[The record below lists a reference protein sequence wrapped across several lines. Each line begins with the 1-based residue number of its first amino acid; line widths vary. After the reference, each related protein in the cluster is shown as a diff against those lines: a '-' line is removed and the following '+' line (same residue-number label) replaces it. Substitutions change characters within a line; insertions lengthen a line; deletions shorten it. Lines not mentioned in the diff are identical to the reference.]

1 MVNVDPNFHTL
12 VQSDTVQT
20 RVRIYFIDD
29 SVDCTN
35 DNEVMNNGT
44 LLVYEQGDT
53 DSDRRISQD
62 GLTLREL
69 FNKET
74 DIQMGETLSS
84 ELDITFVNDD
94 GGLDNFNFGR
104 CKVFLDAYDSALDI
118 WYPCSLGV
126 FIVDTPIRRKVQLIE
141 SVAYDQMQL
150 LDTIADEWFS
160 NLGWA
165 DGITLYEL
173 VTEMASQLG
182 LHVSNTT
189 ESSMVN
195 SDLEFTTQPFFP
207 TEMTYREILA
217 WIAGASCTYARF
229 NRDGYLDLAWYSASA
244 NLADVNSDTV
254 VVGKYIDGS
263 GATPDNNRNFY
274 YAPYIKVDP
283 NTQYTLSVSE
293 PLYFVSI
300 AEYEADKTFVVRNTK
315 SSNVT
320 EFSITTGADTEYIRF
335 GSNMSNTPI
344 TLADVLAV
352 NWMLNKGNALPYETP
367 TFTIN
372 ADNLGNNCLKIDP
385 SEYQVAQIDKLQVLG
400 TESDVGVILG
410 SGTNAYKILN
420 NGFLFGADE
429 AEITVKATPIYTRL
443 SSFASYYPVA
453 TTIITDWSV
462 CAGDIMS
469 ITYDG
474 ITYSVPIFQQ
484 NLSWRGSFVKSE
496 LFSSGNPNRTEL
508 SAVNRSEYRA
518 GRKVHTLENTVDSL
532 VSIIS
537 DMEGNLSS
545 IAQTISD
552 ITSRVQDA
560 EGNITQLQQTST
572 NITTTVQGLNTSLTN
587 VTNDVSSLWTFAST
601 AHVEDSGE
609 TVNLSKYIRFDNGDM
624 VLGTSDSDMKLR
636 LESDQIVFFTGED
649 FDENATIYAKFSP
662 TEFFDAIVKALNSVY
677 VGDDSGTNNFKQSK
691 TVYNGVGEFTISR
704 I

>member
-20 RVRIYFIDD
+20 RLRIYFIDS

-35 DNEVMNNGT
+35 DNDVMNNGT

-53 DSDRRISQD
+53 SSDRRISQD

-74 DIQMGETLSS
+74 DIQIGETLSS

-94 GGLDNFNFGR
+94 GGLDDFAFGR

-150 LDTIADEWFS
+150 LDTIADEWFA

-173 VTEMASQLG
+173 VTAMASQLG

-195 SDLEFTTQPFFP
+195 SDLEFTTQPFYP

-229 NRDGYLDLAWYSASA
+229 NRDGYLDLAWYES
-244 NLADVNSDTV
+244 T
-254 VVGKYIDGS
+254 
-263 GATPDNNRNFY
+263 
-274 YAPYIKVDP
+274 
-283 NTQYTLSVSE
+283 
-293 PLYFVSI
+293 
-300 AEYEADKTFVVRNTK
+300 TF
-315 SSNVT
+315 S
-320 EFSITTGADTEYIRF
+320 
-335 GSNMSNTPI
+335 
-344 TLADVLAV
+344 
-352 NWMLNKGNALPYETP
+352 
-367 TFTIN
+367 IN

-410 SGTNAYKILN
+410 TGTNAYKILN

-462 CAGDIMS
+462 CSGDIMS

-484 NLSWRGSFVKSE
+484 NLSWRGAFVKSE

-508 SAVNRSEYRA
+508 SATNRSEYRA

-572 NITTTVQGLNTSLTN
+572 EITTTVSGLNTSLTN
-587 VTNDVSSLWTFAST
+587 VTNDVSSLWTFTQTS
-601 AHVEDSGE
+601 HVDDGGT
-609 TVNLSKYIRFDNGDM
+609 TVDLSKYIRFYNGDM

-636 LESDQIVFFTGED
+636 LENDQIVFFTGKD

-662 TEFFDAIVKALNSVY
+662 TEFFDAIVKALNSLY

>member
-20 RVRIYFIDD
+20 RLRIYFIDD

-35 DNEVMNNGT
+35 DNDVMNNGT
-44 LLVYEQGDT
+44 LLVYEVGDT
-53 DSDRRISQD
+53 SSDRRVSQD

-94 GGLDNFNFGR
+94 GGLDDFAFGR

-150 LDTIADEWFS
+150 LDTIADEWFA

-173 VTEMASQLG
+173 VTAMASQLG

-195 SDLEFTTQPFFP
+195 SDLEFTTQPFYP

-229 NRDGYLDLAWYSASA
+229 NRDGYLDLAWYAS
-244 NLADVNSDTV
+244 T
-254 VVGKYIDGS
+254 
-263 GATPDNNRNFY
+263 
-274 YAPYIKVDP
+274 
-283 NTQYTLSVSE
+283 
-293 PLYFVSI
+293 
-300 AEYEADKTFVVRNTK
+300 TF
-315 SSNVT
+315 S
-320 EFSITTGADTEYIRF
+320 
-335 GSNMSNTPI
+335 
-344 TLADVLAV
+344 
-352 NWMLNKGNALPYETP
+352 
-367 TFTIN
+367 IN

-410 SGTNAYKILN
+410 TGTNAYKILN

-484 NLSWRGSFVKSE
+484 NLSWRGAFVKSE

-508 SAVNRSEYRA
+508 SATNRSEYRA

-572 NITTTVQGLNTSLTN
+572 EITTTVSGLNTSLTN

-609 TVNLSKYIRFDNGDM
+609 TVNLSKYIRFYNGDM

-636 LESDQIVFFTGED
+636 LENDQIVFFTGED

-662 TEFFDAIVKALNSVY
+662 TEFFDAIVKALNSLY

>member
-20 RVRIYFIDD
+20 RLRIYFIDS

-35 DNEVMNNGT
+35 DNDVMNNGT

-94 GGLDNFNFGR
+94 GALDNFAFGR

-150 LDTIADEWFS
+150 LDTIADEWFA

-173 VTEMASQLG
+173 VTAMASQLG

-195 SDLEFTTQPFFP
+195 SDLEFTTQPFYP

-229 NRDGYLDLAWYSASA
+229 NRDGYLDLAWYES
-244 NLADVNSDTV
+244 T
-254 VVGKYIDGS
+254 
-263 GATPDNNRNFY
+263 
-274 YAPYIKVDP
+274 
-283 NTQYTLSVSE
+283 
-293 PLYFVSI
+293 
-300 AEYEADKTFVVRNTK
+300 TF
-315 SSNVT
+315 S
-320 EFSITTGADTEYIRF
+320 
-335 GSNMSNTPI
+335 
-344 TLADVLAV
+344 
-352 NWMLNKGNALPYETP
+352 
-367 TFTIN
+367 IN

-410 SGTNAYKILN
+410 TGTNAYKILN

-484 NLSWRGSFVKSE
+484 NLSWRGAFVKSE

-508 SAVNRSEYRA
+508 SATNRSEYRA

-545 IAQTISD
+545 LAQTISD

-572 NITTTVQGLNTSLTN
+572 EITTTVSGLNTSLTN

-662 TEFFDAIVKALNSVY
+662 TEFFDAIVKALSSVY
-677 VGDDSGTNNFKQSK
+677 VGDDSGTQNFKQSK
-691 TVYNGVGEFTISR
+691 TTYNGTGEFTIAR

>member
-20 RVRIYFIDD
+20 RLRIYFIDS

-35 DNEVMNNGT
+35 DNDVMNNGT

-53 DSDRRISQD
+53 SSDRRISQD

-74 DIQMGETLSS
+74 DIQIGETLSS

-94 GGLDNFNFGR
+94 GGLNDFAFGR

-150 LDTIADEWFS
+150 LDTIADEWFA

-173 VTEMASQLG
+173 VTAMASQLG

-195 SDLEFTTQPFFP
+195 SDLEFTTQPFYP

-229 NRDGYLDLAWYSASA
+229 NRDGYLDLAWYAS
-244 NLADVNSDTV
+244 T
-254 VVGKYIDGS
+254 
-263 GATPDNNRNFY
+263 
-274 YAPYIKVDP
+274 
-283 NTQYTLSVSE
+283 
-293 PLYFVSI
+293 
-300 AEYEADKTFVVRNTK
+300 TF
-315 SSNVT
+315 S
-320 EFSITTGADTEYIRF
+320 
-335 GSNMSNTPI
+335 
-344 TLADVLAV
+344 
-352 NWMLNKGNALPYETP
+352 
-367 TFTIN
+367 IN

-410 SGTNAYKILN
+410 TGTNAYKILN

-484 NLSWRGSFVKSE
+484 NLSWRGAFVKSE

-508 SAVNRSEYRA
+508 SATNRSEYRA

-572 NITTTVQGLNTSLTN
+572 EITTTVSGLNTSLTN
-587 VTNDVSSLWTFAST
+587 VTNDVSSLWTFTQTS
-601 AHVEDSGE
+601 HVDDGGT
-609 TVNLSKYIRFDNGDM
+609 TVDLSKYIRFYNGDM

-636 LESDQIVFFTGED
+636 LENDQIVFFTGED

>member
-20 RVRIYFIDD
+20 RLRIYFIDD

-35 DNEVMNNGT
+35 DNDVMNNGT
-44 LLVYEQGDT
+44 LLVYEVGDT
-53 DSDRRISQD
+53 SSDRRVSQD

-94 GGLDNFNFGR
+94 GGLDDFAFGR

-150 LDTIADEWFS
+150 LDTIADEWFA

-173 VTEMASQLG
+173 VTAMASQLG

-195 SDLEFTTQPFFP
+195 SDLEFTTQPFYP

-229 NRDGYLDLAWYSASA
+229 NRDGYLDLAWYAS
-244 NLADVNSDTV
+244 T
-254 VVGKYIDGS
+254 
-263 GATPDNNRNFY
+263 
-274 YAPYIKVDP
+274 
-283 NTQYTLSVSE
+283 
-293 PLYFVSI
+293 
-300 AEYEADKTFVVRNTK
+300 TF
-315 SSNVT
+315 S
-320 EFSITTGADTEYIRF
+320 
-335 GSNMSNTPI
+335 
-344 TLADVLAV
+344 
-352 NWMLNKGNALPYETP
+352 
-367 TFTIN
+367 IN

-410 SGTNAYKILN
+410 TGTNAYKILN
-420 NGFLFGADE
+420 NGFLFGANE
-429 AEITVKATPIYTRL
+429 QEITVKATPIYTRL

-484 NLSWRGSFVKSE
+484 NLSWRGAFVKSE

-572 NITTTVQGLNTSLTN
+572 AITTTVQGLNTSLTN

>member
-20 RVRIYFIDD
+20 RLRIYFIDD

-35 DNEVMNNGT
+35 DNDVMNNGT
-44 LLVYEQGDT
+44 LLVYEVGDT
-53 DSDRRISQD
+53 SSDRRVSQD

-94 GGLDNFNFGR
+94 GGLDDFAFGR

-150 LDTIADEWFS
+150 LDTIADEWFA

-173 VTEMASQLG
+173 VTAMASQLG

-195 SDLEFTTQPFFP
+195 SDLEFTTQPFYP

-229 NRDGYLDLAWYSASA
+229 NRDGYLDLAWYAS
-244 NLADVNSDTV
+244 T
-254 VVGKYIDGS
+254 
-263 GATPDNNRNFY
+263 
-274 YAPYIKVDP
+274 
-283 NTQYTLSVSE
+283 
-293 PLYFVSI
+293 
-300 AEYEADKTFVVRNTK
+300 TF
-315 SSNVT
+315 S
-320 EFSITTGADTEYIRF
+320 
-335 GSNMSNTPI
+335 
-344 TLADVLAV
+344 
-352 NWMLNKGNALPYETP
+352 
-367 TFTIN
+367 IN

-410 SGTNAYKILN
+410 TGTNAYKILN
-420 NGFLFGADE
+420 NGFLFGANE
-429 AEITVKATPIYTRL
+429 QEITVKATPIYTRL

-484 NLSWRGSFVKSE
+484 NLSWRGAFVKSE

-572 NITTTVQGLNTSLTN
+572 AITTTVQGLNTSLTN

-691 TVYNGVGEFTISR
+691 TTYNGVGEFTISR

>member
-20 RVRIYFIDD
+20 RLRIYFIDD

-35 DNEVMNNGT
+35 DNDVMNNGT

-53 DSDRRISQD
+53 SSDRRISQD

-94 GGLDNFNFGR
+94 GGLDDFAFGR

-150 LDTIADEWFS
+150 LDTIADEWFA

-173 VTEMASQLG
+173 VTAMASQLG

-195 SDLEFTTQPFFP
+195 SDLEFTTQPFYP

-229 NRDGYLDLAWYSASA
+229 NRDGYLDLAWYAS
-244 NLADVNSDTV
+244 T
-254 VVGKYIDGS
+254 
-263 GATPDNNRNFY
+263 
-274 YAPYIKVDP
+274 
-283 NTQYTLSVSE
+283 
-293 PLYFVSI
+293 
-300 AEYEADKTFVVRNTK
+300 TF
-315 SSNVT
+315 S
-320 EFSITTGADTEYIRF
+320 
-335 GSNMSNTPI
+335 
-344 TLADVLAV
+344 
-352 NWMLNKGNALPYETP
+352 
-367 TFTIN
+367 IN

-410 SGTNAYKILN
+410 TGTNAYKILN
-420 NGFLFGADE
+420 NGFLFGANE
-429 AEITVKATPIYTRL
+429 QEITVKATPIYTRL

-484 NLSWRGSFVKSE
+484 NLSWRGAFVKSE

-508 SAVNRSEYRA
+508 SATNRSEYRA

-572 NITTTVQGLNTSLTN
+572 AITTTVQGLNTSLTN

-677 VGDDSGTNNFKQSK
+677 VGDDSGTQNFKQSK
-691 TVYNGVGEFTISR
+691 TIYNGTGEFTIAR

>member
-1 MVNVDPNFHTL
+1 MVNVDANFHTL
-12 VQSDTVQT
+12 VQNDNVQT
-20 RVRIYFIDD
+20 RLRIYFIDS

-35 DNEVMNNGT
+35 DNDVMNNGT
-44 LLVYEQGDT
+44 LLVYDPADT
-53 DSDRRISQD
+53 DSNRRVSQD
-62 GLTLREL
+62 GFTMREL

-74 DIQMGETLSS
+74 DIEMGETVST

-94 GGLDNFNFGR
+94 GGLDSFAFGR
-104 CKVFLDAYDSALDI
+104 CKVFLDAYDPATDI
-118 WYPCSLGV
+118 WYPCPLGV

-150 LDTIADEWFS
+150 LDQIADEWFM
-160 NLGWA
+160 NLDWA
-165 DGITLYEL
+165 NGITLYDL
-173 VTEMASQLG
+173 VTEMATELG
-182 LHVSNTT
+182 LHVSLTT
-189 ESSMVN
+189 QSSMVN
-195 SDLEFTTQPFFP
+195 DSLSFTEQPFYP

-217 WIAGASCTYARF
+217 WIAGASCTIARF
-229 NRDGYLDLAWYSASA
+229 NRDGYLDLAWF
-244 NLADVNSDTV
+244 DTV
-254 VVGKYIDGS
+254 SYS
-263 GATPDNNRNFY
+263 
-274 YAPYIKVDP
+274 VD
-283 NTQYTLSVSE
+283 
-293 PLYFVSI
+293 
-300 AEYEADKTFVVRNTK
+300 
-315 SSNVT
+315 
-320 EFSITTGADTEYIRF
+320 ADT
-335 GSNMSNTPI
+335 
-344 TLADVLAV
+344 
-352 NWMLNKGNALPYETP
+352 
-367 TFTIN
+367 
-372 ADNLGNNCLKIDP
+372 LGNNCLKIDP

-410 SGTNAYKILN
+410 TGVNAYKILN

-443 SSFASYYPVA
+443 SAFASYYPVSA
-453 TTIITDWSV
+453 TIITDWSV
-462 CAGDIMS
+462 QAGDIIQ
-469 ITYDG
+469 ITYDST
-474 ITYSVPIFQQ
+474 TYDVPVFQQ
-484 NLSWRGSFVKSE
+484 TLSWRGAYCRSE

-508 SAVNRSEYRA
+508 PAVNRSEYRA

-572 NITTTVQGLNTSLTN
+572 EITTTVSGLNTSLTN

-609 TVNLSKYIRFDNGDM
+609 TVNLSKYIRFQNGDI
-624 VLGTSDSDMKLR
+624 VLGVSDSDMKLR
-636 LESDQIVFFTGED
+636 ISNDQIVFFTGED
-649 FDENATIYAKFSP
+649 FDVDATIYAQFTP
-662 TEFFDAIVKALNSVY
+662 DQLLDAVVKAISSVY
-677 VGDDSGTNNFKQSK
+677 VGNDTSTHNFKQSK

>member
-20 RVRIYFIDD
+20 RLRIYFIDS

-35 DNEVMNNGT
+35 DNDVMNNGT
-44 LLVYEQGDT
+44 LLVYEVGDT
-53 DSDRRISQD
+53 SSDRRVSQD

-94 GGLDNFNFGR
+94 GGLDDFAFGR

-150 LDTIADEWFS
+150 LDTIADEWFA

-195 SDLEFTTQPFFP
+195 SDLEFTTQPFYP

-229 NRDGYLDLAWYSASA
+229 NRDGYLDLAWYAS
-244 NLADVNSDTV
+244 T
-254 VVGKYIDGS
+254 
-263 GATPDNNRNFY
+263 
-274 YAPYIKVDP
+274 
-283 NTQYTLSVSE
+283 
-293 PLYFVSI
+293 
-300 AEYEADKTFVVRNTK
+300 TF
-315 SSNVT
+315 S
-320 EFSITTGADTEYIRF
+320 
-335 GSNMSNTPI
+335 
-344 TLADVLAV
+344 
-352 NWMLNKGNALPYETP
+352 
-367 TFTIN
+367 IN

-410 SGTNAYKILN
+410 TGTNAYKILN
-420 NGFLFGADE
+420 NGFLFGANE
-429 AEITVKATPIYTRL
+429 QEITVKATPIYTRL

-462 CAGDIMS
+462 CSGDIMS

-484 NLSWRGSFVKSE
+484 NLSWRGAFVKSE

-518 GRKVHTLENTVDSL
+518 GHKVHTLENTVDSL

-537 DMEGNLSS
+537 DLQGNMSS
-545 IAQTISD
+545 FAQTISD

-572 NITTTVQGLNTSLTN
+572 DITTTVQGLNTSLTN
-587 VTNDVSSLWTFAST
+587 VTNDVSSLWTFTQTSHVNDNGDTVDLST
-601 AHVEDSGE
+601 
-609 TVNLSKYIRFDNGDM
+609 YIRFQNGKI
-624 VLGTSDSDMKLR
+624 VLGKSDSDIKLR
-636 LESDQIVFFTGED
+636 LENDKILFITGED
-649 FDENATIYAKFSP
+649 FSNDPEETSVKAQFSP
-662 TEFFDAIVKALNSVY
+662 EQFWDEVVKALTSLY

>member
-1 MVNVDPNFHTL
+1 MVNVDPYFHTL

-20 RVRIYFIDD
+20 RVRIYFIDS

-35 DNEVMNNGT
+35 DNDVMNNGT
-44 LLVYEQGDT
+44 LLVYESGDT

-94 GGLDNFNFGR
+94 GGLDNFTFGR
-104 CKVFLDAYDSALDI
+104 CKVFLDAYDPSTDI

-150 LDTIADEWFS
+150 LDTIADEWFA
-160 NLGWA
+160 NLGWS

-173 VTEMASQLG
+173 VTEMATQLG

-229 NRDGYLDLAWYSASA
+229 NRDGYLDLAWY
-244 NLADVNSDTV
+244 
-254 VVGKYIDGS
+254 
-263 GATPDNNRNFY
+263 
-274 YAPYIKVDP
+274 
-283 NTQYTLSVSE
+283 E
-293 PLYFVSI
+293 
-300 AEYEADKTFVVRNTK
+300 
-315 SSNVT
+315 SSS
-320 EFSITTGADTEYIRF
+320 FSIDADT
-335 GSNMSNTPI
+335 
-344 TLADVLAV
+344 
-352 NWMLNKGNALPYETP
+352 
-367 TFTIN
+367 
-372 ADNLGNNCLKIDP
+372 LGNNCLKIDP

-410 SGTNAYKILN
+410 TGTNAYKILN
-420 NGFLFGADE
+420 NGFLFGANE

-443 SSFASYYPVA
+443 SAFPSYYPVA

-462 CAGDIMS
+462 CSGDIIS

-474 ITYSVPIFQQ
+474 ITYSIPIFQQ
-484 NLSWRGSFVKSE
+484 NLSWRGAFVKSE

-572 NITTTVQGLNTSLTN
+572 EITTTVSGLNTSLTN
-587 VTNDVSSLWTFAST
+587 VTNDVSSLWTFTQTS
-601 AHVEDSGE
+601 HVDDNGT
-609 TVNLSKYIRFDNGDM
+609 TVDLSKYIRFYNGDM

-649 FDENATIYAKFSP
+649 FDEYATVYAKFSP
-662 TEFFDAIVKALNSVY
+662 TEFFDAIVRALNSMY
-677 VGDDSGTNNFKQSK
+677 VGDDSGTSNFKQSK
-691 TVYNGVGEFTISR
+691 TTYNGVGEFTIAR

>member
-20 RVRIYFIDD
+20 RVRIYFIDS

-53 DSDRRISQD
+53 DSGRRIGQD

-94 GGLDNFNFGR
+94 GGLDNFTFGR
-104 CKVFLDAYDSALDI
+104 CKVFLDVYDPSTDI

-150 LDTIADEWFS
+150 LDTIADEWFA
-160 NLGWA
+160 NLGWS

-173 VTEMASQLG
+173 VTEMATQLG

-207 TEMTYREILA
+207 TEMTYREILT

-229 NRDGYLDLAWYSASA
+229 NRDGYLDLAWYAS
-244 NLADVNSDTV
+244 T
-254 VVGKYIDGS
+254 
-263 GATPDNNRNFY
+263 T
-274 YAPYIKVDP
+274 
-283 NTQYTLSVSE
+283 
-293 PLYFVSI
+293 
-300 AEYEADKTFVVRNTK
+300 
-315 SSNVT
+315 
-320 EFSITTGADTEYIRF
+320 FSIDAD
-335 GSNMSNTPI
+335 
-344 TLADVLAV
+344 A
-352 NWMLNKGNALPYETP
+352 
-367 TFTIN
+367 
-372 ADNLGNNCLKIDP
+372 LGNNCLKIDP

-410 SGTNAYKILN
+410 TGTNAYKILN

-443 SSFASYYPVA
+443 SAFPSYYPVA

-462 CAGDIMS
+462 CSGDIIS

-474 ITYSVPIFQQ
+474 ITYSIPIFQQ
-484 NLSWRGSFVKSE
+484 NLSWRGAFVKSE

-532 VSIIS
+532 VSVIS

-572 NITTTVQGLNTSLTN
+572 EITTTVQGLNTSLTN
-587 VTNDVSSLWTFAST
+587 VTNDVSSLWTFTQTSHVNDNGDTVDLST
-601 AHVEDSGE
+601 
-609 TVNLSKYIRFDNGDM
+609 YIRFQSGKI
-624 VLGTSDSDMKLR
+624 VLGKSDSDMKLR
-636 LESDQIVFFTGED
+636 LENDKILFITGDD
-649 FDENATIYAKFSP
+649 FSNDPNETSVKAQFSP
-662 TEFFDAIVKALNSVY
+662 EQFWDEVVKALTSLY

>member
-20 RVRIYFIDD
+20 RLRIYFIDD

-35 DNEVMNNGT
+35 DNDVMNNGT

-53 DSDRRISQD
+53 DSDRRVSQD

-94 GGLDNFNFGR
+94 GGLDDFAFGR

-150 LDTIADEWFS
+150 LDTIADEWFA

-173 VTEMASQLG
+173 VTAMASQLG

-195 SDLEFTTQPFFP
+195 SDLEFTTQPFYP

-229 NRDGYLDLAWYSASA
+229 NRDGYLDLAWYAS
-244 NLADVNSDTV
+244 T
-254 VVGKYIDGS
+254 
-263 GATPDNNRNFY
+263 
-274 YAPYIKVDP
+274 
-283 NTQYTLSVSE
+283 
-293 PLYFVSI
+293 
-300 AEYEADKTFVVRNTK
+300 TF
-315 SSNVT
+315 S
-320 EFSITTGADTEYIRF
+320 
-335 GSNMSNTPI
+335 
-344 TLADVLAV
+344 
-352 NWMLNKGNALPYETP
+352 
-367 TFTIN
+367 IN

-410 SGTNAYKILN
+410 TGTNAYKILN

-484 NLSWRGSFVKSE
+484 NLSWRGAFVKSE

-508 SAVNRSEYRA
+508 SATNRSEYRA

-572 NITTTVQGLNTSLTN
+572 EITTTVSGLNTSLTN

>member
-20 RVRIYFIDD
+20 RLRIYFIDD

-35 DNEVMNNGT
+35 DNDVMNNGT

-53 DSDRRISQD
+53 DSDRRVSQD

-94 GGLDNFNFGR
+94 GGLDDFAFGR

-150 LDTIADEWFS
+150 LDTIADEWFA

-173 VTEMASQLG
+173 VTAMASQLG

-195 SDLEFTTQPFFP
+195 SDLEFTTQPFYP

-229 NRDGYLDLAWYSASA
+229 NRDGYLDLAWYAS
-244 NLADVNSDTV
+244 T
-254 VVGKYIDGS
+254 
-263 GATPDNNRNFY
+263 
-274 YAPYIKVDP
+274 
-283 NTQYTLSVSE
+283 
-293 PLYFVSI
+293 
-300 AEYEADKTFVVRNTK
+300 TF
-315 SSNVT
+315 S
-320 EFSITTGADTEYIRF
+320 
-335 GSNMSNTPI
+335 
-344 TLADVLAV
+344 
-352 NWMLNKGNALPYETP
+352 
-367 TFTIN
+367 IN

-410 SGTNAYKILN
+410 TGTNAYKILN

-462 CAGDIMS
+462 CAGDIIQ
-469 ITYDG
+469 ITYDSV
-474 ITYSVPIFQQ
+474 TYDVPIFQQ
-484 NLSWRGSFVKSE
+484 TLSWRGAYVKSE

-508 SAVNRSEYRA
+508 SATNRSEYRA

-572 NITTTVQGLNTSLTN
+572 EITTTVSGLNTSLTN

>member
-20 RVRIYFIDD
+20 RLRIYFIDD

-35 DNEVMNNGT
+35 DNDVMNNGT

-53 DSDRRISQD
+53 SSDRRISQD

-74 DIQMGETLSS
+74 DIQIGETLSS

-94 GGLDNFNFGR
+94 GGLDDFAFGR

-150 LDTIADEWFS
+150 LDTIADEWFA

-173 VTEMASQLG
+173 VMAMASQLG

-195 SDLEFTTQPFFP
+195 SDLEFTTQPFYP

-229 NRDGYLDLAWYSASA
+229 NRDGYLDLAWYAS
-244 NLADVNSDTV
+244 T
-254 VVGKYIDGS
+254 
-263 GATPDNNRNFY
+263 
-274 YAPYIKVDP
+274 
-283 NTQYTLSVSE
+283 
-293 PLYFVSI
+293 
-300 AEYEADKTFVVRNTK
+300 TF
-315 SSNVT
+315 S
-320 EFSITTGADTEYIRF
+320 
-335 GSNMSNTPI
+335 
-344 TLADVLAV
+344 
-352 NWMLNKGNALPYETP
+352 
-367 TFTIN
+367 IN

-410 SGTNAYKILN
+410 TGTNAYKILN

-443 SSFASYYPVA
+443 SSFASYYPVS

-462 CAGDIMS
+462 CAGDIIQ
-469 ITYDG
+469 ITYDSV
-474 ITYSVPIFQQ
+474 TYDVPIFQQ
-484 NLSWRGSFVKSE
+484 TLSWRGAYVKSE

-572 NITTTVQGLNTSLTN
+572 AITTTVQGLNTSLTN

>member
-20 RVRIYFIDD
+20 RLRIYFIDD

-35 DNEVMNNGT
+35 DNDVMNNGT

-53 DSDRRISQD
+53 SSDRRISQD

-94 GGLDNFNFGR
+94 GGLDDFAFGR

-150 LDTIADEWFS
+150 LDTIADEWFA

-173 VTEMASQLG
+173 VTAMASQLG

-195 SDLEFTTQPFFP
+195 SDLEFTTQPFYP

-229 NRDGYLDLAWYSASA
+229 NRDGYLDLAWYAS
-244 NLADVNSDTV
+244 T
-254 VVGKYIDGS
+254 
-263 GATPDNNRNFY
+263 
-274 YAPYIKVDP
+274 
-283 NTQYTLSVSE
+283 
-293 PLYFVSI
+293 
-300 AEYEADKTFVVRNTK
+300 TF
-315 SSNVT
+315 S
-320 EFSITTGADTEYIRF
+320 
-335 GSNMSNTPI
+335 
-344 TLADVLAV
+344 
-352 NWMLNKGNALPYETP
+352 
-367 TFTIN
+367 IN

-410 SGTNAYKILN
+410 TGTNAYKILN
-420 NGFLFGADE
+420 NGFLFGANE
-429 AEITVKATPIYTRL
+429 QEITVKATPIYTRL
-443 SSFASYYPVA
+443 SSFASYYPVS

-484 NLSWRGSFVKSE
+484 NLSWRGAFVKSE

-508 SAVNRSEYRA
+508 SATNRSEYRA

-560 EGNITQLQQTST
+560 EGNITKLQQTST
-572 NITTTVQGLNTSLTN
+572 EITTTVSGLNTSLTN
-587 VTNDVSSLWTFAST
+587 VTNDVSSLWTFTQTS
-601 AHVEDSGE
+601 HVADGGT
-609 TVNLSKYIRFDNGDM
+609 TVDLSKYIRFYNGDM

-636 LESDQIVFFTGED
+636 LENDQIVFFTGED

-662 TEFFDAIVKALNSVY
+662 TEFFDAIVKALNSLY

>member
-20 RVRIYFIDD
+20 RLRIYFIDD

-35 DNEVMNNGT
+35 DNDVMNNGT

-53 DSDRRISQD
+53 SSDRRISQD

-94 GGLDNFNFGR
+94 GGLDNFAFGR
-104 CKVFLDAYDSALDI
+104 CKVFLDAYDSSTDI

-150 LDTIADEWFS
+150 LDTIADEWFA

-173 VTEMASQLG
+173 VTAMASQLG

-195 SDLEFTTQPFFP
+195 SDLEFTTQPFYP

-229 NRDGYLDLAWYSASA
+229 NRDGYLDLAWYAS
-244 NLADVNSDTV
+244 T
-254 VVGKYIDGS
+254 
-263 GATPDNNRNFY
+263 
-274 YAPYIKVDP
+274 
-283 NTQYTLSVSE
+283 
-293 PLYFVSI
+293 
-300 AEYEADKTFVVRNTK
+300 TF
-315 SSNVT
+315 S
-320 EFSITTGADTEYIRF
+320 
-335 GSNMSNTPI
+335 
-344 TLADVLAV
+344 
-352 NWMLNKGNALPYETP
+352 
-367 TFTIN
+367 IN

-410 SGTNAYKILN
+410 TGTNAYKILN
-420 NGFLFGADE
+420 NGFLFGANE
-429 AEITVKATPIYTRL
+429 QEITVKATPIYTRL
-443 SSFASYYPVA
+443 SSFASYYPVS

-484 NLSWRGSFVKSE
+484 NLSWRGAFVKSE

-508 SAVNRSEYRA
+508 SATNRSEYRA

-572 NITTTVQGLNTSLTN
+572 EITTTVSGLNTSLTN

>member
-20 RVRIYFIDD
+20 RLRIYFIDD

-35 DNEVMNNGT
+35 DNDVMNNGT

-53 DSDRRISQD
+53 SSDRRISQD

-94 GGLDNFNFGR
+94 GGLDDFAFGR

-150 LDTIADEWFS
+150 LDTIADEWFA

-173 VTEMASQLG
+173 VTAMASQLG

-195 SDLEFTTQPFFP
+195 SDLEFTTQPFYP

-229 NRDGYLDLAWYSASA
+229 NRDGYLDLAWYAS
-244 NLADVNSDTV
+244 T
-254 VVGKYIDGS
+254 
-263 GATPDNNRNFY
+263 
-274 YAPYIKVDP
+274 
-283 NTQYTLSVSE
+283 
-293 PLYFVSI
+293 
-300 AEYEADKTFVVRNTK
+300 TF
-315 SSNVT
+315 S
-320 EFSITTGADTEYIRF
+320 
-335 GSNMSNTPI
+335 
-344 TLADVLAV
+344 
-352 NWMLNKGNALPYETP
+352 
-367 TFTIN
+367 IN

-410 SGTNAYKILN
+410 TGTNAYKILN
-420 NGFLFGADE
+420 NGFLFGANE
-429 AEITVKATPIYTRL
+429 QEITVKATPIYTRL

-484 NLSWRGSFVKSE
+484 NLSWRGAYVKSE

-572 NITTTVQGLNTSLTN
+572 SITTTVQGLNTSLTN